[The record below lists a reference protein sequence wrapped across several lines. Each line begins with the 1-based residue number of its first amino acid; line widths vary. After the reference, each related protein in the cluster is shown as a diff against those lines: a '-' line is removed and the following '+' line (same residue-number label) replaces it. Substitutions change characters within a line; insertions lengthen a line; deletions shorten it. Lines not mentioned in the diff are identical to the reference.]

1 MTLLAE
7 DPELWDSVFSESA
20 ARALLVCQLAK
31 QIGPRV
37 LDVGCATGSLC
48 ELLRRRG
55 LKPVGIDINRRF
67 VNAARTKHPEG
78 TYLVGEMKTFILKR
92 KFDVIVC
99 LGSTFSYNLTNAAI
113 GACLANFR
121 KHLAPGGRLVI
132 DVLNAI
138 AFTGPRPFVRRT
150 RHHVRHHGKRMT
162 ATIHHELD
170 LKRQLLT
177 EQVTWQIA
185 PRSVRVEPGEKLRLV
200 FPQELALHL
209 EQARFGD
216 VKLTDTYGKSTAQFS
231 GRRLIAIAARSPSS
245 SQ

>member
-1 MTLLAE
+1 
-7 DPELWDSVFSESA
+7 VFSESA
-20 ARALLVCQLAK
+20 ARAQLVCQLAE

-67 VNAARTKHPEG
+67 IAAARGKHPEG
-78 TYLVGEMKTFILKR
+78 TYLVGEMKTFSLKR

-113 GACLANFR
+113 RSCLANLR

-138 AFTGPRPFVRRT
+138 AFFGPRPFARRT
-150 RHHVRHHGKRMT
+150 RHYVHHMGRRMT
-162 ATIHHELD
+162 AIIRHELD

-185 PRSVRVEPGEKLRLV
+185 PRKVRVDRVERLRLM
-200 FPQELALHL
+200 FPQELAFHL
-209 EQARFGD
+209 EQVGFGE

-231 GRRLIAIAARSPSS
+231 GRRMIAIAGRSLPSS
-245 SQ
+245 Q